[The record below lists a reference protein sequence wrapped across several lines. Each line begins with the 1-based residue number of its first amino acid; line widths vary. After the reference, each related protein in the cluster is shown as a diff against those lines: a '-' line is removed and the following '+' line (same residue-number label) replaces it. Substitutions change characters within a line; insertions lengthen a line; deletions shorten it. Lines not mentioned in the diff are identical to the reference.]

1 MNENNSSSLLAN
13 VTFEDIM
20 SEEVISSTE
29 TKRTNTSSRNSIK
42 FSIVKNFGKLSKKK
56 YAATFALV
64 NWDGHSCYDLRC
76 WSDDYS
82 TPYKGITFSQDEV
95 AMLLDILLDYTY
107 VDNSKS

>member
-42 FSIVKNFGKLSKKK
+42 FSIVKNLVDCKIKLDRK
-56 YAATFALV
+56 
-64 NWDGHSCYDLRC
+64 N
-76 WSDDYS
+76 
-82 TPYKGITFSQDEV
+82 P
-95 AMLLDILLDYTY
+95 
-107 VDNSKS
+107 